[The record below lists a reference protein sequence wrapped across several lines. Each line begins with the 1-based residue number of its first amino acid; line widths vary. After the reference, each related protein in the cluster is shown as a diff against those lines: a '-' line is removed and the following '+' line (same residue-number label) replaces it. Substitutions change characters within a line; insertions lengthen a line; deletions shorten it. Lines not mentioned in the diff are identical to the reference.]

1 MGGAGPWAMGI
12 FLVLLAVIL
21 IGVFAGV
28 WLRDRGRSKGV
39 STDTDRPGVGPSE

>member
-1 MGGAGPWAMGI
+1 MGLGPWAMGV

-28 WLRDRGRSKGV
+28 WLRDRHRSNDVSDDASRQRTGR
-39 STDTDRPGVGPSE
+39 RR